1 MELHLPAKSR
11 CACPRSPPGSVHRS
25 PRAATIV
32 LLRRVVMAAPRWV
45 ASSARHAICPA
56 GQRTWREGKTH
67 LRAEERM
74 SRGALGTLSLPGKFP
89 LVQERNTKQNCAQ
102 HKKRQDAISPLQE
115 REVVQENLADHQTE
129 QHQTLPA
136 EQRRSILKAPE

>member
-11 CACPRSPPGSVHRS
+11 CARPRNPPGSVHRS
-25 PRAATIV
+25 PRTATIV
-32 LLRRVVMAAPRWV
+32 LLRRVVMAAPRRR
-45 ASSARHAICPA
+45 ASSARRAICPA
-56 GQRTWREGKTH
+56 GPRTWREGKIR

-74 SRGALGTLSLPGKFP
+74 SCGASGTLSLPRKFP

-102 HKKRQDAISPLQE
+102 HKKRQNAVGPLQE
-115 REVVQENLADHQTE
+115 REVVQENFADHQTE

-136 EQRRSILKAPE
+136 EQRRLILKAPE